1 MNDKERAAGRSGLGA
16 VMGSKKIKA
25 VVVKG
30 KMKVPLHDEAGM
42 KDLKKKIIKQATG
55 GYEAFNKY
63 GTAGFTHDSVISG
76 DGPVKNWG
84 GAGTSDFPSER
95 ARKISDDAVI
105 GVEGYKPYGCW
116 RCPIACGGR
125 MSQKSGKFALEFNDG
140 VGHKPEYETLALY
153 GSSLLNDDLSSIIKV
168 NEICNNLGLDT
179 IAAGATIGYA
189 IECYENG
196 LLSKEQT
203 DGMELT
209 WGNAE
214 AIVALTEKMG
224 RREGL
229 GDILA
234 DGVAAAW
241 EKLGKIGTEYAVH
254 VQGEEMPAHDP
265 KFIPGLATTY
275 LVSATPAR
283 HTQGGE
289 LLMPPGF
296 DEPVPDKYTY
306 SGHADIHSKLVAI
319 HEVVNAAGLCM
330 FGTLCYPIQALPE
343 QLSVATG
350 QDYDMEK
357 IYEVGMRIYT
367 MRHAFNLREG
377 INPLT
382 RNVPGRMIGDP
393 PLKEGNVRDITV
405 DYKLLLKEFLE
416 QIGWDTATTV
426 PGDDTLRK
434 LDLDFLIDDLKK
446 ANVPAV

>member
-1 MNDKERAAGRSGLGA
+1 
-16 VMGSKKIKA
+16 
-25 VVVKG
+25 
-30 KMKVPLHDEAGM
+30 
-42 KDLKKKIIKQATG
+42 
-55 GYEAFNKY
+55 
-63 GTAGFTHDSVISG
+63 
-76 DGPVKNWG
+76 
-84 GAGTSDFPSER
+84 
-95 ARKISDDAVI
+95 
-105 GVEGYKPYGCW
+105 
-116 RCPIACGGR
+116 
-125 MSQKSGKFALEFNDG
+125 
-140 VGHKPEYETLALY
+140 
-153 GSSLLNDDLSSIIKV
+153 
-168 NEICNNLGLDT
+168 
-179 IAAGATIGYA
+179 
-189 IECYENG
+189 
-196 LLSKEQT
+196 
-203 DGMELT
+203 
-209 WGNAE
+209 
-214 AIVALTEKMG
+214 
-224 RREGL
+224 
-229 GDILA
+229 
-234 DGVAAAW
+234 
-241 EKLGKIGTEYAVH
+241 
-254 VQGEEMPAHDP
+254 
-265 KFIPGLATTY
+265 
-275 LVSATPAR
+275 
-283 HTQGGE
+283 
-289 LLMPPGF
+289 MPPGF

-446 ANVPAV
+446 ANVPAA